1 MFLLTTNLVKNNRIM
16 ARIFL
21 IFLKNALNQTGNDF
35 STTVRRQ
42 WKDGKS
48 SNQVRKDFS
57 LFCNLIALYLG

>member
-35 STTVRRQ
+35 NTTVRRQ
-42 WKDGKS
+42 
-48 SNQVRKDFS
+48 
-57 LFCNLIALYLG
+57 